1 MPVTYDFN
9 EGPAQSFGHFTGTGQ
24 LGTFDANGV
33 TFSLSA
39 NTVTG
44 NAYAYLGG
52 SAALAFPV
60 FLSRGNGD
68 VTGDVIHLAPTGPAP
83 SISGTAADKISLSYR
98 DLTGSVEVRFTH
110 STAGGTVTKTVT
122 ALNGAVTATGSF
134 TGITFTLNGK
144 AGGTFSII
152 NVFSLT
158 AKNVSCFTAGTM
170 IDTPNGPVEIES
182 LQPGDV
188 VKTSDG
194 NETRVRWLGTQFMDT
209 RIRHP
214 QLVNP
219 ICITAGALGNG
230 LPKRDLNLSQDHAIA
245 LDGVL
250 YNAGALVNGETI
262 YRVPEMPREGFTY
275 YHIETDAH
283 ELLSVEGIAAESF
296 IDYADRDGFDNG
308 DEAARR
314 DIAEMD
320 MPRVSSARMVPQ
332 HIRARLKSTLPL
344 AANG

>member
-9 EGPAQSFGHFTGTGQ
+9 EGSSQSFGHFTPTGQ
-24 LGTFDANGV
+24 VATLTDNGV

-39 NTVTG
+39 TTVTG
-44 NAYAYLGG
+44 NAFAYFGG
-52 SAALAFPV
+52 SDAPNFPIW
-60 FLSRGNGD
+60 LSRGTGNT
-68 VTGDVIHLAPTGPAP
+68 TGDVFHLAPTGPSP
-83 SISGTAADKISLSYR
+83 LISGTAADKIVLSYAN
-98 DLTGSVEVRFTH
+98 LTGNVKVQFTH
-110 STAGGTVTKTVT
+110 STAGGTVTKSQT
-122 ALNGAVTATGSF
+122 AMSGSVTATGTF
-134 TGITFTLNGK
+134 TGVTFTLNGD
-144 AGGTFSII
+144 GGTFSII
-152 NVFSLT
+152 VIKSLT

-194 NETRVRWLGTQFMDT
+194 NETQVRWLGTQFMDT

-230 LPKRDLNLSQDHAIA
+230 LPKRDLHLSQDHAIA

-308 DEAARR
+308 DEAAQR

-332 HIRARLKSTLPL
+332 HIRARLNPTLPL